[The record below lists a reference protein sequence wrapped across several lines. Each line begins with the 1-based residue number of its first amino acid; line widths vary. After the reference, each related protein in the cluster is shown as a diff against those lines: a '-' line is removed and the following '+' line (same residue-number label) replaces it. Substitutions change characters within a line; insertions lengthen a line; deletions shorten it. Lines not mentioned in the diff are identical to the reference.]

1 MGVMVKNR
9 KNDNGLR
16 FADVDFFRGD
26 SFQINSK
33 DPINLFSIAVYIRD
47 YLRSYSDK
55 NDDKGMYDA
64 RLAISI
70 DKVNK
75 YRRDINSIFESA
87 QIKSEKSLDLSE
99 NDEMM
104 VFDSSLYDLKEIYS
118 PSIILLDALLSML
131 SKPQSEILREIVY
144 DRDASISEIA
154 EKLGKSKQVVYKT
167 IKRGS
172 VDKIIKFLDAHLSLV
187 GMRFF

>member
-1 MGVMVKNR
+1 GR
-9 KNDNGLR
+9 
-16 FADVDFFRGD
+16 
-26 SFQINSK
+26 
-33 DPINLFSIAVYIRD
+33 
-47 YLRSYSDK
+47 
-55 NDDKGMYDA
+55 GMYDA

-75 YRRDINSIFESA
+75 YRRDINAIFESA
-87 QIKSEKSLDLSE
+87 QIKSGKSLDLIE

-144 DRDASISEIA
+144 DRDASIYEIA
-154 EKLGKSKQVVYKT
+154 ERLGKSKEVVYND
-167 IKRGS
+167 IKRGA
-172 VDKIIKFLDAHLSLV
+172 VEKIIKSLGGHISMV
-187 GMRFF
+187 GLK

>member
-1 MGVMVKNR
+1 
-9 KNDNGLR
+9 
-16 FADVDFFRGD
+16 
-26 SFQINSK
+26 
-33 DPINLFSIAVYIRD
+33 
-47 YLRSYSDK
+47 
-55 NDDKGMYDA
+55 
-64 RLAISI
+64 
-70 DKVNK
+70 
-75 YRRDINSIFESA
+75 
-87 QIKSEKSLDLSE
+87 QIKSGKSLDLIE

-154 EKLGKSKQVVYKT
+154 ERLGKSKQVVYKT
-167 IKRGS
+167 IKRGA
-172 VDKIIKFLDAHLSLV
+172 VDKIIKFLDAHLSLL